1 LWTFFIL
8 ILFFLA
14 MMTHKAQQKE
24 IKVTY
29 QGPGH
34 RNKREVMLCVCAL
47 SIISCA
53 VVCFFASVV
62 TRGKQNEAE
71 VLEQAPPWVVQQE
84 LAAEK
89 SGLVDKLENSEKED
103 QATIAAIQQRLRIVS
118 ERNKWLVNKYK
129 SLKAYKGI
137 RGPVGG
143 EGEPGPAGPQGYP
156 GAPGSPGVGQR
167 GKRCVCARVRG
178 TCA

>member
-1 LWTFFIL
+1 
-8 ILFFLA
+8 
-14 MMTHKAQQKE
+14 MMTHK
-24 IKVTY
+24 VTR

-34 RNKREVMLCVCAL
+34 RNKRALMLCVRAI

-62 TRGKQNEAE
+62 TRGTQNDAH

-89 SGLVDKLENSEKED
+89 SGLVDKLEHAEEQD

-137 RGPVGG
+137 RGPEGG
-143 EGEPGPAGPQGYP
+143 VGEPGPAGPQGYP

-167 GKRCVCARVRG
+167 GIRCACARVRG
-178 TCA
+178 ICA